1 MPPVLSIVGKSS
13 SGKTTLVEKL
23 IPELRSRGHRVGS
36 IKHAPHGFDAD
47 KRGKD
52 SWRHKKAGADAVIVA
67 APDRIVLEMPENGNN
82 LDAVVSHFPD
92 MDIVLTEGYK
102 RENRPK
108 IEVFRAQPH
117 PEPLWLDPPPI
128 ALVTDSETD
137 AYPGTPRLGLEAIKE
152 LADLIEKT
160 FVKTDG

>member
-13 SGKTTLVEKL
+13 SGKTTIIEKL
-23 IPELRSRGHRVGS
+23 IPELRGRGRRVGS
-36 IKHAPHGFDAD
+36 VKHAPHGYDAD

-67 APDRIVLEMPENGNN
+67 SPDRIVLEMPEDGNS
-82 LDAVVSHFPD
+82 LDAVIAHFPEV
-92 MDIVLTEGYK
+92 DIILTEGYK

-108 IEVFRAQPH
+108 IEIFRAQPH
-117 PEPLWLDPPPI
+117 PEPLRLDPPPI

-137 AYPGTPRLGLEAIKE
+137 AYPETPRFGLEAIAE

-160 FVKTDG
+160 FLETDG